1 MPKTISKKNTYK
13 GYGGDR
19 EFGDFSVLKD
29 RDCVDCLPGAIV
41 IEQGQMSH
49 TPCS

>member
-1 MPKTISKKNTYK
+1 MPKTISNKNTYNE
-13 GYGGDR
+13 YGGDL

-29 RDCVDCLPGAIV
+29 LDCVDCLPGAIV
-41 IEQGQMSH
+41 TEQGQMSH